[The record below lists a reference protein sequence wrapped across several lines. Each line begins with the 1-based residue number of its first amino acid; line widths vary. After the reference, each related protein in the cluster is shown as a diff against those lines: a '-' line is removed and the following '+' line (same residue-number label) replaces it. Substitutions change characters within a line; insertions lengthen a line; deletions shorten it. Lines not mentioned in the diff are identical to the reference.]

1 MSLLCQESN
10 MEKPDRRGAYMMQK
24 VVLSVSLMFPSLGRE
39 IYCLSAG
46 RGFVME
52 NWQSQV
58 PLFPGLLAGWRK
70 DAGEN
75 RRFLVSPATLHDGRE
90 PLEPHG
96 SWRSLKIGWSVEWC
110 QACWGAAW
118 KSPEKSLQ
126 MVPLHM
132 HSICRASADLRRRQ
146 NCLLLVVYVRW
157 TFSSAWVRGHRP
169 PGALVNQQ
177 SLGAP
182 DEEAEQLKMSK
193 LEAKRQVHMLQ

>member
-1 MSLLCQESN
+1 MRKRIKNLLKKMSLLCQESN

-75 RRFLVSPATLHDGRE
+75 RRFLVSPGQWNDARRAE
-90 PLEPHG
+90 VPLE
-96 SWRSLKIGWSVEWC
+96 RA
-110 QACWGAAW
+110 Q
-118 KSPEKSLQ
+118 KSLFRWS
-126 MVPLHM
+126 L
-132 HSICRASADLRRRQ
+132 STCTASAEHLQTWGGGRTACFSWSTWDGPFRLPGSGATG
-146 NCLLLVVYVRW
+146 LLEHL
-157 TFSSAWVRGHRP
+157 
-169 PGALVNQQ
+169 
-177 SLGAP
+177 
-182 DEEAEQLKMSK
+182 
-193 LEAKRQVHMLQ
+193 